1 MEIFEHILYHNKRL
15 ESITDTTQRLDII
28 LKSLFETIFIRVSR
42 GMLHRDRVTLA
53 VQLTRIYLKNI
64 IRYCLH
70 FFSFSSCL
78 IGENF
83 LVII

>member
-42 GMLHRDRVTLA
+42 GMLHRDRITLA
-53 VQLTRIYLKNI
+53 VQL
-64 IRYCLH
+64 H
-70 FFSFSSCL
+70 
-78 IGENF
+78 
-83 LVII
+83 

>member
-42 GMLHRDRVTLA
+42 GMLHRDRIALA

-64 IRYCLH
+64 IGYV
-70 FFSFSSCL
+70 
-78 IGENF
+78 
-83 LVII
+83 VIIFLFFFNK